1 MSWVVAAVSARFAS
15 PWLDRLL
22 QTWFDLSESTVG
34 TLVASYFIVFFAV
47 LVAVGFVN
55 QKLRDKIQDSI
66 MNVTDKTLGVIFGIV
81 RGVVVMGIFYWVA
94 LWYYSDTPML
104 PRWVSQARTRP
115 GMQITAAKLDEWF
128 FPGPENKL
136 LARDMAGTHQAIEIY
151 KNLINPAIAEHAKKT
166 SEESDAVEE
175 EPETGYKS
183 SERVALENQLMQIE
197 TVAQV
202 IEEQEENPSVET
214 YAE

>member
-1 MSWVVAAVSARFAS
+1 MSCVYSTHSKPAGITGRTSNERKPAS
-15 PWLDRLL
+15 L
-22 QTWFDLSESTVG
+22 
-34 TLVASYFIVFFAV
+34 
-47 LVAVGFVN
+47 
-55 QKLRDKIQDSI
+55 
-66 MNVTDKTLGVIFGIV
+66 
-81 RGVVVMGIFYWVA
+81 
-94 LWYYSDTPML
+94 
-104 PRWVSQARTRP
+104 TRKP
-115 GMQITAAKLDEWF
+115 AK
-128 FPGPENKL
+128 
-136 LARDMAGTHQAIEIY
+136 HQAIEIY